1 MSTIA
6 TLLVLMITGL
16 SLSADIAGGDGYMN
30 RTDCESG
37 SGQEITEPD
46 MMQRMV
52 LFKDWHYVVKETSD
66 GNRMVYFSKSK
77 NGEQMPG
84 IPFFF
89 NQDGRDNQ
97 ALIIQD
103 HTGHDVRFKQDGEMN
118 RIMIIQSDTTGEGS
132 RARVEQRGTGNRA
145 TIIQNNKR

>member
-1 MSTIA
+1 MSTIV
-6 TLLVLMITGL
+6 TILILMMTGL
-16 SLSADIAGGDGYMN
+16 SVPDDSTGGAGSMN
-30 RTDCESG
+30 RTDSESG
-37 SGQEITEPD
+37 PGQEVAEPD

-103 HTGHDVRFKQDGEMN
+103 HAGHEVRFKQDGERN
-118 RIMIIQSDTTGEGS
+118 RIMIIQSDTTGDGS

-145 TIIQNNKR
+145 TIIQRN

>member
-6 TLLVLMITGL
+6 TLLILLLTGL
-16 SLSADIAGGDGYMN
+16 SMPAERAVGNGYIN

-37 SGQEITEPD
+37 PGQEMTEPD

-52 LFKDWHYVVKETSD
+52 LFNDWQYVVKETGD

-89 NQDGRDNQ
+89 NQNGRDNH

-103 HTGHDVRFKQDGEMN
+103 QTGHEVRFNQDGEAN
-118 RIMIIQSDTTGEGS
+118 LIMIIQSDTTGDGS
-132 RARVEQRGTGNRA
+132 RARVQQRGTGNRA
-145 TIIQNNKR
+145 TIIQRN